1 MFHAVLSQ
9 KCHPVSEI
17 SHPHAYHCRGF
28 GPTCRH
34 KETVTQCKGSS
45 QLTFPPPFAFS
56 AQHETARHRVRQL
69 DQRPDTHDEKQDATP
84 QPSHLLGPLQA
95 ADLTRTPVSRLHR
108 NGGITNGSI
117 CGYTYSHKGS
127 DMARSHSFLPRQSF
141 HQQTDSQMPMPHA
154 PAQGRK
160 DRWHTPLHYK
170 HSRL

>member
-1 MFHAVLSQ
+1 MHTIAEDSGLPVDTKKQQLYVRDQANSRFP
-9 KCHPVSEI
+9 HP
-17 SHPHAYHCRGF
+17 SHSPPNMRPRDTGF
-28 GPTCRH
+28 GNW
-34 KETVTQCKGSS
+34 
-45 QLTFPPPFAFS
+45 
-56 AQHETARHRVRQL
+56 ARDRTPMTRN
-69 DQRPDTHDEKQDATP
+69 KDATP

-154 PAQGRK
+154 PVQGRK